1 MENRFGG
8 KFLGVLG
15 GMGPMASA
23 IFMERLTAMTKAPCD
38 QEHIPTIMWSD
49 PRVPDRT
56 DAKLYGGEDPLPWLF
71 NGIRHLENAGAKAI
85 VIPCNSAH
93 LWYDQMASE
102 TKLPILHIVEAA
114 IDDLRNHQVLRG
126 RIGIMGTAATLKLG
140 MYQQH
145 LESHGYEWI
154 VPSDET
160 IEMCCM
166 TSIRMVKANRIAEAY
181 DPAAEC
187 VRMLKQQ
194 GADAVMLACTELP
207 LAIPHHRR
215 HELGVVLIDSIDSL
229 ALAAIHWAHA
239 SGAGPQPGT
248 PSARL

>member
-1 MENRFGG
+1 MEDRFDG

-15 GMGPMASA
+15 GMGPMAGA
-23 IFMERLTAMTKAPCD
+23 LFMERLTAMTKASCD
-38 QEHIPTIMWSD
+38 QEHIPAILWSD

-56 DAKLYGGEDPLPWLF
+56 GAKLHGGEDPLPWLL

-85 VIPCNSAH
+85 VIPCNTAH

-102 TKLPILHIVEAA
+102 TRLPILHIVEAA
-114 IDDLRNHQVLRG
+114 IDDLRNHGVLRG
-126 RIGIMGTAATLKLG
+126 KIGLLGTAVTLKLG
-140 MYQQH
+140 MYQQR
-145 LESHGYEWI
+145 LESHGFEWI

-160 IEMCCM
+160 IGMYCT

-194 GADAVMLACTELP
+194 GADAIILACTELP

-215 HELGVVLIDSIDSL
+215 HELDVVLIDSIDSL
-229 ALAAIHWAHA
+229 ALAAIHWAQA
-239 SGAGPQPGT
+239 SGADP
-248 PSARL
+248 ARVV